1 MRRDGFVR
9 NAHVHLRRPARR
21 EPGEKHGRQEIAAN
35 RLREEEFIM
44 GLQKRF
50 LGKSGLEITTVG
62 FGSWAVGGGGWSFGW
77 GPQDDEASIAAIQHA
92 VSLGVN
98 WVDTAAIYGL
108 GHSEEV
114 VGRAISGIPASSRPF
129 IFTKCGLIADRTK
142 PYEVAQRNLR
152 PESIRKECED
162 SLRRLGVER
171 IDLYQFHWPDDT
183 GTPIEDSWGEMS
195 RLAQEGKI
203 RAAGVSNFDVGLLE
217 RCERVRHVDS
227 LQPPFSLI
235 RRDSG
240 AELIPWCAA
249 HDTGV
254 IVYSPMQAGLLTD
267 TFDAARVA
275 RMADDDWRRR
285 IAEFQEP
292 NLSRNLALRDALRPI
307 AARHGASV
315 AATAVAWTLHWPG
328 VTGAIV
334 GARSAEQVEGWVR
347 AGDITLT
354 PQDLGEITLAVDRLG
369 AGTGPSRP
377 TSLRVAAQ

>member
-1 MRRDGFVR
+1 M
-9 NAHVHLRRPARR
+9 AL
-21 EPGEKHGRQEIAAN
+21 K
-35 RLREEEFIM
+35 
-44 GLQKRF
+44 KRF

-77 GPQDDEASIAAIQHA
+77 GPQDDEASIAAIRRA

-114 VGRAISGIPASSRPF
+114 VGRAISGIPASERPF
-129 IFTKCGLIADRTK
+129 IFTKCGLIADRAK
-142 PYEVAQRNLR
+142 PYEAPQRNLR
-152 PESIRKECED
+152 PESIRTECEN
-162 SLRRLGVER
+162 SLRRLGVAR

-183 GTPIEDSWGEMS
+183 GTPIEDSWGEMV
-195 RLAQEGKI
+195 RLLEEGKI
-203 RAAGVSNFDVGLLE
+203 RAAGVSNFDVGLLD

-267 TFDAARVA
+267 TFDAARIA
-275 RMADDDWRRR
+275 KMADDDWRRR
-285 IAEFQEP
+285 VAEFQEP

-334 GARSAEQVEGWVR
+334 GARSAEQVAGWVR
-347 AGDITLT
+347 AGDIDLT
-354 PQDLGEITLAVDRLG
+354 QQDLEEIAQAVERLK

-377 TSLRVAAQ
+377 GLRAAAK